1 MQATHSG
8 SQSSDVCISIR
19 NVSKSYVTSAGTHL
33 ALNNVSLDVMSGE
46 FLVLLGPSGCGKTTL
61 LRAIAGLEE
70 LNAGTISQADTL
82 WSAPDQNIWMTPEE
96 RQLGM
101 VFQSYALWP
110 HMNVFENIAYPL
122 RNIGTSKADIASK
135 VQKALERMGLAHQAS
150 VYPGQLSGGQ
160 QQRVALARALVSE
173 NQIILFDEPLSNLD
187 AKVRARLRIEL
198 ADLQKSLGFASIYVT
213 HDQSEAL
220 ALADRIAVM
229 EVGRIAQIGTP
240 QDIYFR
246 PASRYV
252 ADFIGSA
259 NEVMGEIIQLS
270 SDHCRVQTP
279 LGVFTGPRQAG
290 IESEGQKVS
299 VMFRPE
305 HCLVQ
310 DPAQS
315 QTQGHSTNDNHTKV
329 RVAHQVFQGASVE
342 YVMQSGDIRFIVSM
356 TGTRRLTIGDEVTL
370 LIPHS
375 QTMIFPHSPA
385 ARGG

>member
-1 MQATHSG
+1 VQATHSG

-173 NQIILFDEPLSNLD
+173 NQIILFDEPCSALD
-187 AKVRARLRIEL
+187 PISTAKIEEL
-198 ADLQKSLGFASIYVT
+198 IDELKHDYTIAIVT
-213 HDQSEAL
+213 H
-220 ALADRIAVM
+220 
-229 EVGRIAQIGTP
+229 
-240 QDIYFR
+240 
-246 PASRYV
+246 
-252 ADFIGSA
+252 
-259 NEVMGEIIQLS
+259 N
-270 SDHCRVQTP
+270 
-279 LGVFTGPRQAG
+279 
-290 IESEGQKVS
+290 
-299 VMFRPE
+299 
-305 HCLVQ
+305 
-310 DPAQS
+310 
-315 QTQGHSTNDNHTKV
+315 
-329 RVAHQVFQGASVE
+329 
-342 YVMQSGDIRFIVSM
+342 MQ
-356 TGTRRLTIGDEVTL
+356 
-370 LIPHS
+370 
-375 QTMIFPHSPA
+375 QA
-385 ARGG
+385 ARVSQKTAFMYLGELIEYDGTNQIFTNPSDQRTQDYITGRFG

>member
-1 MQATHSG
+1 VQATHSG

-33 ALNNVSLDVMSGE
+33 ALNNVSLDVMSGG

-70 LNAGTISQADTL
+70 LNAGTITQADTL

-229 EVGRIAQIGTP
+229 NSGKIVELGQTKQIFAHP
-240 QDIYFR
+240 QHPY
-246 PASRYV
+246 
-252 ADFIGSA
+252 
-259 NEVMGEIIQLS
+259 
-270 SDHCRVQTP
+270 
-279 LGVFTGPRQAG
+279 
-290 IESEGQKVS
+290 
-299 VMFRPE
+299 
-305 HCLVQ
+305 
-310 DPAQS
+310 
-315 QTQGHSTNDNHTKV
+315 TQ
-329 RVAHQVFQGASVE
+329 
-342 YVMQSGDIRFIVSM
+342 
-356 TGTRRLTIGDEVTL
+356 TL
-370 LIPHS
+370 L
-375 QTMIFPHSPA
+375 A
-385 ARGG
+385 AAPLLAKA